1 MRSTTLERLAFGV
14 MLLTAAAVLYFVFAW
29 RPR

>member
-1 MRSTTLERLAFGV
+1 MGAVRLERLAFV
-14 MLLTAAAVLYFVFAW
+14 VVVLTAAAVLYFVFAW